1 MRSNSSGS
9 SGAGGGIGFLSAL
22 QLIFITLKVINKIDW
37 PWPVVLIPT
46 WIGIG
51 ITVIVIFI
59 ITSPL
64 LIVLYKDRKARRKD
78 KNE

>member
-1 MRSNSSGS
+1 MKSNSSGS

-51 ITVIVIFI
+51 IAALVISILI
-59 ITSPL
+59 ILPI
-64 LIVLYKDRKARRKD
+64 LIKGRRN